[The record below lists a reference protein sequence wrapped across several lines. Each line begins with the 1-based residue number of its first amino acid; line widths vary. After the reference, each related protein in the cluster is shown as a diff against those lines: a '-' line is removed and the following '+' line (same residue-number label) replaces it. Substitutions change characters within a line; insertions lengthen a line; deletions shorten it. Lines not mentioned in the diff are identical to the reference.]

1 MATALLIASLP
12 VAVLAAPTEGWYNGH
27 YCYYNGNKYYYVDDD
42 GCTYICDP
50 QPDWKDDRKDEHKH
64 EHHRDRDN
72 CNDWNYWNNNNNNW
86 NNNWSNYNYGGYNY
100 YGGIL
105 DVYDGSTEDQAVVL
119 ARIMNIYAHGVASQT
134 AQAGVG
140 WAVMNSVDA
149 SGRGANVCTV
159 AGNFNY
165 DYNGNVTDDFGRS
178 LLPLARD
185 IIFRW
190 KAGRCGVASNG
201 RVVPGGYYYVISA
214 GNNVAITTGP
224 NGSGSVWNFSY
235 RTPYAS

>member
-1 MATALLIASLP
+1 MKKFIFAILAAALIITSMP
-12 VAVLAAPTEGWYNGH
+12 VAAIAAPTEGWYNGH
-27 YCYYNGNKYYYVDDD
+27 YCYYNGDKYYYVGND

-50 QPDWKDDRKDEHKH
+50 QPDWKNDRRDDCKH
-64 EHHRDRDN
+64 EHKRNWND
-72 CNDWNYWNNNNNNW
+72 CNNWNYWSNNGFNN
-86 NNNWSNYNYGGYNY
+86 YNY

-119 ARIMNIYAHGVASQT
+119 ARIINIYAHGVASQT

-149 SGRGANVCTV
+149 SGKGANVCTV
-159 AGNFNY
+159 AGNFGY
-165 DYNGNVTDDFGRS
+165 DYNGNITDDFGRS

-190 KAGRCGVASNG
+190 KAGRAGIASNG

-214 GNNVAITTGP
+214 NNSIAIATAL
-224 NGSGSVWNFSY
+224 NGGGGIWNFSY
-235 RTPYAS
+235 KTPYDS